1 MDAPLGRA
9 TLPAHEGAPAA
20 NFPTITSVR
29 SFGHSS
35 GMRPLVLVLFA
46 VVLVLLPVAP
56 ALAQTGL
63 EETDDTNKNAVSPE
77 ECVRPEMP
85 GGGDLDVEGAMA
97 YNESKQLYE
106 ECLERTEGNSGD
118 DGDSGEDS
126 GGTGLDPIA
135 ANENASQPEECV
147 KPETPDGDGAVE
159 GADYVEQQ
167 EAYDDCLARTG
178 SDDGSGDE
186 NAGGEA
192 TSPDDGSSECVAP
205 PDDASMAE
213 KQEYEGCLAG
223 SGQLANDEPTVAA
236 PSDGGSDT
244 GGITGLLLDGFKGVM
259 GFIWDWTFGWALQEM
274 SEAFETDLLSL
285 PTLEGRGDLL
295 GYYKGAVETLRPA
308 ILVGILVL
316 GILMTVR
323 SDNYDLAYAGF
334 QGLPRLMGIA
344 MALAFL
350 PQFMGELSRITGGIT
365 DAFYPGGQDID
376 AAGQQL
382 FKASI
387 GNMAVTNFLN
397 LILLIGAVWVGGLL
411 VIVCLLN
418 KVLYAV
424 LFVSGAFALTAS
436 IVPSLQS
443 LAGSWFRGIL
453 ASAAIPALWSIE
465 LGVGSLAVTS
475 PESIFG
481 SMTNSLGFVSENAVV
496 SLGAIITM
504 WIMYKTPFK
513 CVEWAFNVQLPGRG
527 GLMSLAKTGAAL
539 AVGIPA
545 KTAITQATKNLM
557 NRSSGGASVPK
568 PKGDGS
574 GTGTG
579 KPTRKGLPGKDGAG
593 KSNAARTIQQTR
605 VQGQRDRQAANV
617 SKAHSQYARQ
627 RDRDEEH
634 KERFMRG
641 GRSRN
646 PRGPGMAGSRSGA
659 RSGSRSAE
667 QGRLFPASDN
677 EA

>member
-1 MDAPLGRA
+1 MNPPAIASSRGPRISPA
-9 TLPAHEGAPAA
+9 T
-20 NFPTITSVR
+20 
-29 SFGHSS
+29 
-35 GMRPLVLVLFA
+35 RPFVLVLFA
-46 VVLVLLPVAP
+46 LVLVLLPAAP
-56 ALAQTGL
+56 APAQTSL
-63 EETDDTNKNAVSPE
+63 EETDDTNENATQPE

-85 GGGDLDVEGAMA
+85 GGGDPDVEGAMA

-106 ECLERTEGNSGD
+106 ECLERTEGNPGSGVL
-118 DGDSGEDS
+118 GENS
-126 GGTGLDPIA
+126 GGAGVDPIA
-135 ANENASQPEECV
+135 ANEDASEPEECIR
-147 KPETPDGDGAVE
+147 PETPGGDGAGE

-167 EAYDDCLARTG
+167 EAYDECLARTG
-178 SDDGSGDE
+178 SDGGSGVE
-186 NAGGEA
+186 NGARESTA
-192 TSPDDGSSECVAP
+192 PDGGSSECVAP

-213 KQEYEGCLAG
+213 KQEYEDCLAG
-223 SGQLANDEPTVAA
+223 SGELTNDESTVAA
-236 PSDGGSDT
+236 PSDGNDT
-244 GGITGLLLDGFKGVM
+244 GAILGILLDGFKGIM
-259 GFIWDWTFGWALQEM
+259 GFVWDWTFGWALKSM

-365 DAFYPGGQDID
+365 DAFYPGQQDID
-376 AAGQQL
+376 AAGQEL
-382 FKASI
+382 FKAAV
-387 GNMAVTNFLN
+387 GNVAVTNFLN
-397 LILLIGAVWVGGLL
+397 VLLLVGAVWVGGLL

-481 SMTNSLGFVSENAVV
+481 GMTDSLGFVSENAVV
-496 SLGAIITM
+496 SLGAIVTM

-545 KTAITQATKNLM
+545 KTAISQATKNLM

-568 PKGDGS
+568 PTGDGS

-579 KPTRKGLPGKDGAG
+579 KPTRKGLPGKEGAG
-593 KSNAARTIQQTR
+593 KGSAVRTIQQTR
-605 VQGQRDRQAANV
+605 AQGQRDRQAANV

-627 RDRDEEH
+627 RDRDQEH
-634 KERFMRG
+634 KEKFMQ
-641 GRSRN
+641 GRSR
-646 PRGPGMAGSRSGA
+646 RDVGGAGLGGKRLSRQPES
-659 RSGSRSAE
+659 
-667 QGRLFPASDN
+667 
-677 EA
+677 